1 MASLLAFP
9 LITEATT
16 LFMQSVGFDFFLAGN
31 PDKSVEAVEV
41 EAFVVGTAAKKDGIL
56 DCRRA
61 FWIAFAMSDFVD
73 LEEGHNFRGSSFLA
87 KSSSSSFD
95 LLRSSSSLPLSDMLS
110 VSARFQAVLKLKFLP
125 LPYSSHQVNN
135 TCSFRYTTKG
145 VSSCMVLWRC
155 RGESFLFEESKS
167 TRFVSAY
174 PYASCR

>member
-16 LFMQSVGFDFFLAGN
+16 LFMQSVGFDFFLAGD

-41 EAFVVGTAAKKDGIL
+41 EAFVVGTAAKKDRIL

-125 LPYSSHQVNN
+125 LPYQVNN

-155 RGESFLFEESKS
+155 RGESFVFEESKS

>member
-1 MASLLAFP
+1 MPTDDLIAADDLVAASLLAFP

-16 LFMQSVGFDFFLAGN
+16 SFMQSVGFDFFLAGD
-31 PDKSVEAVEV
+31 PEKSVEAVEV

-87 KSSSSSFD
+87 K

-110 VSARFQAVLKLKFLP
+110 VSARFQAVSKLKFLP
-125 LPYSSHQVNN
+125 
-135 TCSFRYTTKG
+135 
-145 VSSCMVLWRC
+145 
-155 RGESFLFEESKS
+155 
-167 TRFVSAY
+167 
-174 PYASCR
+174 